1 MKFGL
6 SSRHPDQLPHFP
18 HCPETARNFKYGTYK
33 WRLWITIC
41 QCRQT
46 VTHTCYGVARVE
58 PAGADAD
65 ELFLILHGLRGG
77 GGGGGGG
84 GEQDRCGRGG
94 QDENRTRDHH
104 GKRLLSSRAVDA
116 ILSWFLKSS
125 LNIFDFLF
133 VTGRMSFP
141 LQYYIPKQI

>member
-1 MKFGL
+1 M
-6 SSRHPDQLPHFP
+6 
-18 HCPETARNFKYGTYK
+18 
-33 WRLWITIC
+33 TIC

-65 ELFLILHGLRGG
+65 ELLLILHGLRGG
-77 GGGGGGG
+77 GGGRGGE
-84 GEQDRCGRGG
+84 EQDRRGRGG
-94 QDENRTRDHH
+94 QDEIRTRDHH

-116 ILSWFLKSS
+116 ILSWVLKSS
-125 LNIFDFLF
+125 LNMFDFLL